1 MGRLKLDFPNALFET
16 ELDIRISEINYGQ
29 HLGNDAVL
37 ALAHEARLRFLASKG
52 FSEKD
57 AGGVGLIMLDALI
70 VYRAQARWGDR
81 LLVQVALGEMRACDF
96 EMFYRFLRKADLAEI
111 AVVKT
116 TLAFFDYQ
124 KARIA
129 RMPALFS
136 DRMIPPPPKPVTEIG

>member
-1 MGRLKLDFPNALFET
+1 MGRLKLDFPAAQFET
-16 ELDIRISEINYGQ
+16 ELDVRISDINYGQ

-57 AGGVGLIMLDALI
+57 AGGVGLIMLDASV

-81 LLVQVALGEMRACDF
+81 LLVQVAVGEIRGCDF
-96 EMFYRFLRKADLAEI
+96 ELFYRFVRKDDSSEI
-111 AVVKT
+111 AIVKT

-129 RMPALFS
+129 RAPAVFLERIS
-136 DRMIPPPPKPVTEIG
+136 SVGSTP